1 MDDGLGQLHPLLHAG
16 REVAQESEAL
26 FREAYQEERLGGS
39 APCLAGRDARELRGI
54 GDEVGGGL
62 VLGKAVALRHVPDP
76 GADLE
81 WLALRI
87 VPQHLHRACGGMEQ
101 AEHQAEQGRLARPI
115 GAHQAGHPVGHLQGE
130 VANGNH
136 FAVVV
141 GEPGDFEDR
150 GGHVGGVVAGIR

>member
-1 MDDGLGQLHPLLHAG
+1 MAWANFTRCCMPV
-16 REVAQESEAL
+16 EKSPEESEAL
-26 FREAYQEERLGGS
+26 FLQTDQEQGLRGPAPGLTRRDAGELGGV
-39 APCLAGRDARELRGI
+39 

-62 VLGKAVALRHVPDP
+62 VLGKAVALRHVSDP

-87 VPQHLHRACGGMEQ
+87 VSEHLHRACGGMEQ

-136 FAVVV
+136 LAVVV
-141 GEPGDFEDR
+141 GEAGDFEDR